1 MSRGLALKAAVFAL
15 FFIPGIL
22 CSEAPK
28 DARSLYSEGME
39 ALSLDNPYS
48 AIDSFRNAL
57 RINPAYVEARL
68 GMAEAL
74 FQLSEYEEAA
84 EEIERAR
91 PFAGSRRSLRLLDAR
106 IQTALG
112 DFDMALS
119 IYSELIAIRPHDMQ
133 ANSGL
138 AELYAITGQYE
149 LAESAFHR
157 SLRYSPGDRRAML
170 QLVLLYDKS
179 RDKTKSDRIIRQA
192 LNLFP
197 DSLTVRTVAV
207 EHFALYE
214 EWELAAFHLERA
226 KSIIGSRDGS
236 RDKEPHSLL
245 ALIEAEI
252 ALRNGDPASALEAL
266 GKMPGFD
273 EPKVLYLLARAYR
286 DLSMESE
293 AQGALSRL
301 LRMRSDDEIARMF
314 KEDYLIS
321 NAGGFEEQRT
331 ESASWHLE
339 RGRAYEEEFL
349 YKRAYYEYRRARLI
363 DKYSPD
369 AWIAYVNVLGKMG
382 YMEHYGD
389 SLSAALVD
397 IPPSSP
403 EYPVLKDRLDSYR
416 HSEKNSLAA
425 KWGINDPWL
434 LSPAEWAVAVYV
446 MSSGNSLPIHSDS
459 QATLGLYFA
468 DLLDLYPDI
477 EIPIDASGRNPVLKM
492 AKNFSQAFRESRDS
506 NLDYFVILHCFE
518 TERTF
523 SASADLYIA
532 RTGELYG
539 QFNELRTGQNRV
551 GDALYQLSTALS
563 ARIPRLMRI
572 EKMNGEYVL
581 LNKGSWH
588 DIAAQESWIVLRGG
602 AGQPGAGE
610 GGISYKRDD
619 FLGTVEISEVSE
631 PLSEG
636 VFEREGD
643 FDFIS
648 LGDELFQLPA
658 PEAEEED
665 FFAPDPAF
673 RAQLLA
679 IP

>member
-1 MSRGLALKAAVFAL
+1 MNLGLVLKTAVFAL

-22 CSEAPK
+22 YSEISK
-28 DARSLYSEGME
+28 DARGLYSEGMD

-48 AIDSFRNAL
+48 AIDAFRNAL

-74 FQLSEYEEAA
+74 FQLLEYEEAA

-91 PFAGSRRSLRLLDAR
+91 PFAGDRRNLRLLDAR

-112 DFDMALS
+112 NFGMATS

-157 SLRYSPGDRRAML
+157 SLRYSPGDRRTML

-179 RDKTKSDRIIRQA
+179 RDKTKSDGIIRQA
-192 LNLFP
+192 LSLFP
-197 DSLTVRTVAV
+197 DNLTVRTVAV
-207 EHFALYE
+207 EHFALYG
-214 EWELAAFHLERA
+214 EWELAAFHLSRA
-226 KSIIGSRDGS
+226 KSIIENSDNGR
-236 RDKEPHSLL
+236 HSLL
-245 ALIEAEI
+245 ALMDAEI
-252 ALRNGDPASALEAL
+252 ALRSGDPAAALKALEEIPSA
-266 GKMPGFD
+266 D
-273 EPKVLYLLARAYR
+273 EPDTLYLLARAYR
-286 DLSMESE
+286 DLSMEEE
-293 AQGALSRL
+293 AQTALSRL

-321 NAGGFEEQRT
+321 NTDGFEKQRT

-369 AWIAYVNVLGKMG
+369 AWIAYVNVLRKMG
-382 YMEHYGD
+382 YMENYGD
-389 SLSAALVD
+389 SLSAALRD
-397 IPPSSP
+397 IPPSNPNYSA
-403 EYPVLKDRLDSYR
+403 LKDRLDSQR
-416 HSEKNSLAA
+416 HSEKDNLAV
-425 KWGINDPWL
+425 KWEINDPWL
-434 LSPAEWAVAVYV
+434 LSPAEWTVGVYA
-446 MSSGNSLPIHSDS
+446 MFSGNSLPIHSDS
-459 QATLGLYFA
+459 QTTLGLYFA
-468 DLLDLYPDI
+468 DLLDTYPDI
-477 EIPIDASGRNPVLKM
+477 KIPIDASGRNPVLKM
-492 AKNFSQAFRESRDS
+492 TESFSQAFRESRDS
-506 NLDYFVILHCFE
+506 NFDYFVILRCFE

-532 RTGELYG
+532 QTGEIYG

-551 GDALYQLSTALS
+551 VDTLYQLSAALS
-563 ARIPRLMRI
+563 ASIPRLMRI
-572 EKMNGEYVL
+572 EKMKGKDVL
-581 LNKGSWH
+581 LDKGSWH
-588 DIAAQESWIVLRGG
+588 DIETQESWIVLRGD
-602 AGQPGAGE
+602 AGQPSTGE
-610 GGISYKRDD
+610 GGILYKRDD
-619 FLGTVEISEVSE
+619 FLGTVEIGEVSE
-631 PLSEG
+631 SLCEG
-636 VFEREGD
+636 VFEREGN

-648 LGDELFQLPA
+648 PGDELFQLPL
-658 PEAEEED
+658 PEADEGG
-665 FFAPDPAF
+665 FFAPDPAL

>member
-1 MSRGLALKAAVFAL
+1 MRWGLAFKIAVFTL
-15 FFIPGIL
+15 FFIPGTL
-22 CSEAPK
+22 CSETPK
-28 DARSLYSEGME
+28 NARNLYLEGMK
-39 ALSLDNPYS
+39 ALFLDNPYS

-57 RINPAYVEARL
+57 RINPAYIEARL

-91 PFAGSRRSLRLLDAR
+91 PFAGSRRALRLLDAR
-106 IQTALG
+106 VQTALG
-112 DFDMALS
+112 HFDKATS
-119 IYSELIAIRPHDMQ
+119 IYSELIVIRPHDMQ

-149 LAESAFHR
+149 LAESAFHK

-179 RDKTKSDRIIRQA
+179 RDRTKSDRIIQQA
-192 LNLFP
+192 LKLFP
-197 DSLTVRTVAV
+197 DNLTVRIVAI

-214 EWELAAFHLERA
+214 EWDLVALHLDRA
-226 KSIIGSRDGS
+226 KSIIGNSDNGRRSR
-236 RDKEPHSLL
+236 L
-245 ALIEAEI
+245 ALVDAEI
-252 ALRNGDPASALEAL
+252 ALRNGNPASALGAL
-266 GKMPGFD
+266 EKVSNPD
-273 EPKVLYLLARAYR
+273 EPETLYLLARAYR
-286 DLSMESE
+286 DLSMETE

-314 KEDYLIS
+314 KEDYLIH
-321 NAGGFEEQRT
+321 NAGGFREQRI

-339 RGRAYEEEFL
+339 RGRAYEEDFF
-349 YKRAYYEYRRARLI
+349 YKRAYREYRRARLI

-389 SLSAALVD
+389 SLSTALID
-397 IPPSSP
+397 ISPSSS
-403 EYPVLKDRLDSYR
+403 EYSVLKDRLDSYR
-416 HSEKNSLAA
+416 HSKKNSLAA
-425 KWGINDPWL
+425 KWEISDPWL
-434 LSPAEWAVAVYV
+434 LPPAEWALAVYV
-446 MSSGNSLPIHSDS
+446 MPSGNSLPIHRGS
-459 QATLGLYFA
+459 QTTLGLYFA

-477 EIPIDASGRNPVLKM
+477 EVPTDASGRNPVLKM
-492 AKNFSQAFRESRDS
+492 AEDFSQAFKESRGS
-506 NLDYFVILHCFE
+506 NLDYFVILRFFE
-518 TERTF
+518 TERIF
-523 SASADLYIA
+523 SVSANLYIA

-539 QFNELRTGQNRV
+539 QFSELRTGQNRV
-551 GDALYQLSTALS
+551 EDVLNQLSTALS
-563 ARIPRLMRI
+563 AAIPRLMRI
-572 EKMNGEYVL
+572 EKINGEYVL

-588 DIAAQESWIVLRGG
+588 DIATGESWIVLRGG
-602 AGQPGAGE
+602 AGRVDSGE

-619 FLGTVEISEVSE
+619 FLGTVEISKVSE

-643 FDFIS
+643 FDFIGP
-648 LGDELFQLPA
+648 GDELFQLPA
-658 PEAEEED
+658 PEAEVEG